1 MQNPFQ
7 NPAFSM
13 TSLTAAINIL
23 PNTYGRIEQL
33 NLMPPN
39 PVRFRAI
46 TVEEQN
52 GVLNLLPTA
61 VLGSP
66 GTLGKRGRRTVRSF
80 TVPHIPHDDVV
91 LPEEI
96 QGIRAFGSED
106 TTRAYADVLATHLQ
120 NMRNKHAITLEYL
133 RMGALKGVILDADS
147 STLFDL
153 YTEFGITAK
162 SVNFQLSISTTDVKK
177 KCLEVIRHVEDN
189 LKGEVMTRVHALVSQ
204 EFFDALTSH
213 ALVKDAYQ
221 RWQDGAALRDDMR
234 SGFPFGG
241 MMFEEYRGVA
251 TDADSN
257 VRRFIA
263 ANEGHCFPIGT
274 LGTFATYF
282 APADFNETANTL
294 GQPLYAKQEPRKFE
308 RGTDLHTQ
316 SNPLPMCLRPAVLVK
331 LTNT

>member
-13 TSLTAAINIL
+13 TSLTSAINIL
-23 PNTYGRIEQL
+23 PNTYGRLEQL

-61 VLGSP
+61 VVGSP
-66 GTLGKRGRRTVRSF
+66 GTLGKRGKRTVRSF

-106 TTRAYADVLATHLQ
+106 ATRAYADVLATHLQ

-133 RMGALKGVILDADS
+133 RMGALKGVILDADN

-162 SVNFQLSISTTDVKK
+162 SVNFQLGTATTDIKK

-189 LKGEVMTRVHALVSQ
+189 LKGEVMTRVHALVSP

-213 ALVKDAYQ
+213 ALVKEAYQ
-221 RWQDGAALRDDMR
+221 RGQRGALLPHRYT
-234 SGFPFGG
+234 G
-241 MMFEEYRGVA
+241 
-251 TDADSN
+251 N
-257 VRRFIA
+257 VHHVFRA
-263 ANEGHCFPIGT
+263 G
-274 LGTFATYF
+274 
-282 APADFNETANTL
+282 
-294 GQPLYAKQEPRKFE
+294 
-308 RGTDLHTQ
+308 
-316 SNPLPMCLRPAVLVK
+316 
-331 LTNT
+331 